1 MTLRKFANWI
11 DVLGTVGIGVM
22 VLFILFLIYASLR
35 TSFIEAQTDDNY
47 EEVKKYVSN
56 FQSWA
61 LANDIT
67 YSDIKESVCTNLNVQ
82 NRLSSDKYVDKET
95 CLNRAKVLLNCNP
108 ETKKVSNNKWEM
120 KSCSIEKTKIGDTI
134 VLYKQGNSNIETR
147 KIINI
152 ENPIVDH
159 YAWLHYT
166 IKSKIKGDFLIY
178 DILIISSK

>member
-22 VLFILFLIYASLR
+22 ILFILFLIYASLR
-35 TSFIEAQTDDNY
+35 TWFIEAQTDDNY
-47 EEVKKYVSN
+47 EEVQKYVSN

-108 ETKKVSNNKWEM
+108 ETKKVSIRGGNQTFVTSIYNPLTFENTLSLALSVKSTEDIDKTVFQCQSLTNKPETAPTNLPV
-120 KSCSIEKTKIGDTI
+120 EQVPVEQNTTI
-134 VLYKQGNSNIETR
+134 
-147 KIINI
+147 
-152 ENPIVDH
+152 P
-159 YAWLHYT
+159 
-166 IKSKIKGDFLIY
+166 SK
-178 DILIISSK
+178 